1 MVANASSD
9 AAQESDLMASKRCS
23 CSATWVALVPRFM
36 RTRHRR
42 CGERYAP
49 TSSRHNGDT
58 IHLLDGGLTTAHQ
71 IERRVTNQPY
81 SGLSRKLLQLPD
93 RHAADDRLAYLVVQY
108 HQLPHGLAAVIAG
121 AATVPA
127 TTPLAEL
134 VRGAGHDR
142 NMRFLQQLASGHVGR
157 GAFLADH

>member
-1 MVANASSD
+1 MLANASSA
-9 AAQESDLMASKRCS
+9 AAQESDLTPSNACS
-23 CSATWVALVPRFM
+23 CSATGVGLAPRFM

-71 IERRVTNQPY
+71 IERLGTDQPHT
-81 SGLSRKLLQLPD
+81 GLPRRLLQLPD
-93 RHAADDRLAYLVVQY
+93 RHAADDRLAYLVVQD

-121 AATVPA
+121 AATVSA
-127 TTPLAEL
+127 TAPLAEL

-142 NMRFLQQLASGHVGR
+142 NVRFLEQLARRHVV
-157 GAFLADH
+157 LAVTLA

>member
-1 MVANASSD
+1 MAANASSA
-9 AAQESDLMASKRCS
+9 AAQESVLAPSKRSS
-23 CSATWVALVPRFM
+23 CSATWVGLAPRFM

-58 IHLLDGGLTTAHQ
+58 IHLLDGGVSTPHQ
-71 IERRVTNQPY
+71 IKRRSTDEAHPSLPRQ
-81 SGLSRKLLQLPD
+81 LLQLPH
-93 RHAADDRLAYLVVQY
+93 RHAADDRLADLIVQD
-108 HQLPHGLAAVIAG
+108 HQLAHVPAAVIAG

-127 TTPLAEL
+127 TASLAEL

-142 NMRFLQQLASGHVGR
+142 NMRFLQQLA
-157 GAFLADH
+157 